1 MPADN
6 ISTLRNLMQQYQLR
20 VDRALE
26 KALSTTTIST
36 TMSSTP
42 ETFPNELITA
52 MRYSIFNGGKRVRA
66 ILVYMTA
73 ETLNMNTPALDR
85 PACAVELIHGYSLV
99 HDDMPAMDNDD
110 LRRGKPTC
118 HKQFSEA
125 TALLTGDALQTL
137 AFEIL
142 SDVTA
147 LSDITALSDASLS
160 NLSALENRISPASK
174 TDFNCEQRIKM
185 IATLARASGI
195 NGMAGGQALDLAA
208 TGKKLDLEELK
219 NLHEHKTGALI
230 RASIRLGALA
240 HPDIDQDTFH
250 ALEQYAQNIGLS
262 FQIKDDILDIESDTQ
277 TLGKQQGA
285 DIDLNKVTY
294 PALLGLEGAR
304 KMAWQC
310 HQNALDNLSQFKS
323 KADPLRWLSEY
334 IITRDH

>member
-1 MPADN
+1 MSADN
-6 ISTLRNLMQQYQLR
+6 ISTLRNLMQQYQQR

-26 KALSTTTIST
+26 KALSTTIS
-36 TMSSTP
+36 SKSDA
-42 ETFPNELITA
+42 FPNELIAA
-52 MRYSIFNGGKRVRA
+52 MRYSTFNGGKRIRS

-73 ETLNMNTPALDR
+73 ETLHMNTSALDR
-85 PACAVELIHGYSLV
+85 PACAVEFIHCYSLV

-118 HKQFSEA
+118 HKQFSDA

-142 SDVTA
+142 SNATA
-147 LSDITALSDASLS
+147 LSDITALNDASALS
-160 NLSALENRISPASK
+160 NTKVLENMASPTSE
-174 TDFNCEQRIKM
+174 TDFTCEQRIKM
-185 IATLARASGI
+185 ISTLARASGI
-195 NGMAGGQALDLAA
+195 YGMAGGQALDLAA
-208 TGKKLDLEELK
+208 TGKRLDLEELK
-219 NLHEHKTGALI
+219 NMHEHKTGALI
-230 RASIRLGALA
+230 RASVRLGALA
-240 HPDIDQDTFH
+240 HSDIDQNTLH
-250 ALEQYAQNIGLS
+250 ALDQYAQNIGLS

-294 PALLGLEGAR
+294 PALLGLDSAR

-310 HQNALDNLSQFKS
+310 HQNALDSLSQFKNR
-323 KADPLRWLSEY
+323 ADPLRWLSEY